1 VIRRSFAE
9 RVTLAMMLAGVLLV
23 LSSGVASAAA
33 PRASFNDIEDEV
45 MCVTCNVPLNIA
57 ESAQA
62 NDERDEI
69 KRLIAMGLTKQ
80 QVLDRLVN
88 EFGDQVLA
96 DPPTDGF
103 NATTWLI
110 PAGAVGGVGLFL
122 LLLLP
127 RWRRRTRASAAAGGV
142 VAAAGPSLSA
152 SDLRRLDDDLAATD
166 R

>member
-1 VIRRSFAE
+1 MIRTAFPVRIC
-9 RVTLAMMLAGVLLV
+9 LAMLSVLVLLTV
-23 LSSGVASAAA
+23 SAAAASAAA

-62 NDERDEI
+62 DDERDEI
-69 KRLIAMGLTKQ
+69 KRLIAMGLTKEQ
-80 QVLDRLVN
+80 ILDRLVA
-88 EFGDQVLA
+88 EFGDQILA

-103 NATTWLI
+103 NVTTWLI
-110 PAGAVGGVGLFL
+110 PVAAVGGVAAFL

-127 RWRRRTRASAAAGGV
+127 RWRRRTRADDGADLV
-142 VAAAGPSLSA
+142 PAGPSLSSA
-152 SDLRRLDDDLAATD
+152 DLRRLDDDLAATD

>member
-1 VIRRSFAE
+1 MIRTASSLR
-9 RVTLAMMLAGVLLV
+9 TCLAMLSVLVLL
-23 LSSGVASAAA
+23 LTATAAASAAA

-80 QVLDRLVN
+80 QILDRLVD
-88 EFGDQVLA
+88 EFGDQILA

-110 PAGAVGGVGLFL
+110 PVGAVGGVAAFL
-122 LLLLP
+122 LVLLP
-127 RWRRRTRASAAAGGV
+127 RWRRRTPADVGAGEAV
-142 VAAAGPSLSA
+142 AAGPSLSA
-152 SDLRRLDDDLAATD
+152 ADLRRLDDDLAATD